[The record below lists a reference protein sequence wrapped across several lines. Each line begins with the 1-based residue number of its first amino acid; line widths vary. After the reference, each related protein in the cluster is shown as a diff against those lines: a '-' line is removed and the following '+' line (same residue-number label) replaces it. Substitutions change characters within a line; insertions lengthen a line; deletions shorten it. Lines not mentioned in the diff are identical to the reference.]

1 MNLQENIQRIKF
13 MMGLITEN
21 KTSLPMVKSGS
32 YTAPLSNCDRL
43 HAFNDTGSGPVG
55 KMNDKVNPTLIS
67 LWKEGVNP
75 DITDVNVTIDKNSS
89 GYTVNWS
96 VTIDESTNG
105 KAYTGIYSRGHGGK
119 GTWVFTDVSTSS
131 GHASIA
137 SCKTSSYIKKRGTVG
152 DMVLVKDYEYNKDGK
167 SGCQVN
173 QLFYKY
179 ELKEYPPHLTPSE
192 DKKNSTGEIEKYIPP
207 ANVAD
212 KTRVD
217 KKLKK

>member
-1 MNLQENIQRIKF
+1 MNLQENIQRIKS

-55 KMNDKVNPTLIS
+55 KMNDKVNPILIS
-67 LWKEGVNP
+67 IYNEGINP
-75 DITDVNVTIDKNSS
+75 DITDVNVTIDKNSLE
-89 GYTVNWS
+89 YVVNWS

-119 GTWVFTDVSTSS
+119 GTWVFTDVSTTS
-131 GHASIA
+131 GNASITK
-137 SCKTSSYIKKRGTVG
+137 CKTSTAIKKRGTVG

-179 ELKEYPPHLTPSE
+179 ELKEYKPHPTPFK

-217 KKLKK
+217 IKLKK

>member
-1 MNLQENIQRIKF
+1 MNLQENIQRIKS
-13 MMGLITEN
+13 MMGLITEG
-21 KTSLPMVKSGS
+21 KTSLPIVKSGS
-32 YTAPLSNCDRL
+32 YTAPLRGGCDRL

-55 KMNDKVNPTLIS
+55 EMNDDVNPILIS

-75 DITDVNVTIDKNSS
+75 DITDVSVTINKTSL

-96 VTIDESTNG
+96 VIIDESKNG
-105 KAYTGIYSRGHGGK
+105 KAYTGIYSRGHGGEYSK
-119 GTWVFTDVSTSS
+119 TSAWIFTDVSVSS

-137 SCKTSSYIKKRGTVG
+137 SCKTSSYIKKRGTVV

-179 ELKEYPPHLTPSE
+179 ELKEYPP
-192 DKKNSTGEIEKYIPP
+192 NSKVEIEKYIPP

-212 KTRVD
+212 KTRVE
-217 KKLKK
+217 KLKK

>member
-1 MNLQENIQRIKF
+1 MTIEEQISRIQS
-13 MMGLITEN
+13 MMGVINEG
-21 KTSLPMVKSGS
+21 KTSLPKTITGS
-32 YTAPLSNCDRL
+32 YTSPLTNCDRL

-55 KMNDKVNPTLIS
+55 EMNDDVNPVLIRVYN
-67 LWKEGVNP
+67 EGVNP
-75 DITDVNVTIDKNSS
+75 DITDVSVTIDKNSS
-89 GYTVNWS
+89 EYVVNWS
-96 VTIDESTNG
+96 VTIDESKNG

-119 GTWVFTDVSTSS
+119 GTWVFTDVSVSS
-131 GHASIA
+131 GHASIG
-137 SCKTSSYIKKRGTVG
+137 SCKTSKFIKKRGTVG
-152 DMVLVKDYEYNKDGK
+152 DMVLVKDYEYNKGGK

-179 ELKEYPPHLTPSE
+179 ELKEYPPKL
-192 DKKNSTGEIEKYIPP
+192 TGEIKKYIPP